1 MGSDAHSRGVSK
13 NAREY
18 FEKAVDYIGL
28 EESDKFIIKK
38 D

>member
-13 NAREY
+13 KAREY

-28 EESDKFIIKK
+28 EESDKFLIE
-38 D
+38 

>member
-18 FEKAVDYIGL
+18 FEKAVDCIGL
-28 EESDKFIIKK
+28 EESDKFLIR
-38 D
+38 